1 MNRIATI
8 ITIDG
13 PAGSGKTSVAEEL
26 AARLH
31 WVFLNTGA
39 MYRAATIA
47 VLDAGVRM
55 DPLDVDAAIAA
66 VRASGLRLDDRG
78 VVHLRSG
85 DPAERLSSD
94 EVSKFV
100 SAVSQIPQVR
110 ELLTPMQREFG
121 VRARPGVVAEGR
133 DMATVVFPDA
143 LHRFYLDAKL
153 DERARRHLHRMTK
166 KGMAPPTHDD
176 AVRDIALRD
185 HKDSTRAVAPLMRA
199 EGVRELDTTEWS
211 LDETVRHVLDVVRAG
226 GTP

>member
-13 PAGSGKTSVAEEL
+13 PAGSGKTSVAELLATEL
-26 AARLH
+26 D

-47 VLDAGVRM
+47 VIDAGVRM
-55 DPLDVDAAIAA
+55 DPLDVPAAIAA
-66 VRASGLRLDDRG
+66 VRASGLHLDDRG

-85 DPAERLSSD
+85 DITARLSSD
-94 EVSKFV
+94 EVSKHV
-100 SAVSQIPQVR
+100 SAVSQIPEVR

-133 DMATVVFPDA
+133 DMASVVFPDA
-143 LHRFYLDAKL
+143 KHRFYLDAKL
-153 DERARRHLHRMTK
+153 EERARRHLHRMTK
-166 KGMAPPTHDD
+166 KGMAPPTLDD
-176 AVRDIALRD
+176 AIRDIDVRD
-185 HKDSTRAVAPLMRA
+185 HKDSTRAVAPLKRA
-199 EGVRELDTTEWS
+199 AGVCELDTTTWTLER
-211 LDETVRHVLDVVRAG
+211 TVREILDLVRVE

>member
-13 PAGSGKTSVAEEL
+13 PAGSGKTSVAEAVAHEL
-26 AARLH
+26 R

-55 DPLDVDAAIAA
+55 EPLDVPAAIAA

-78 VVHLRSG
+78 VVHLRAG
-85 DPAERLSSD
+85 DVAARLMSD
-94 EVSKFV
+94 DVSRHV
-100 SAVSQIPQVR
+100 SPVSQIPEVR
-110 ELLTPMQREFG
+110 AMLTPMQREFG

-153 DERARRHLHRMTK
+153 EERARRHLHRMTK
-166 KGMAPPTHDD
+166 KGMAAPTLDD
-176 AVRDIALRD
+176 AIRDIALRD
-185 HKDSTRAVAPLMRA
+185 HKDSTRAVAPLKRA
-199 EGVRELDTTEWS
+199 EGVCELDTTVWT
-211 LDETVRHVLDVVRAG
+211 LDATVAHILEHVRAEDS
-226 GTP
+226 P

>member
-13 PAGSGKTSVAEEL
+13 PAGSGKTSVAESL
-26 AARLH
+26 ATQLH

-55 DPLDVDAAIAA
+55 DPLDVPAAIAA
-66 VRASGLRLDDRG
+66 VRASGLRLDDHG
-78 VVHLRSG
+78 VVHLRVG
-85 DPAERLSSD
+85 DVTPRLSSD
-94 EVSKFV
+94 EVSKHV
-100 SAVSQIPQVR
+100 SAVSQIKEVR

-143 LHRFYLDAKL
+143 KHRFYLDAKL
-153 DERARRHLHRMTK
+153 EERARRHLHRMTK
-166 KGMAPPTHDD
+166 KGMAPPTLDD
-176 AVRDIALRD
+176 AIRDIALRD
-185 HKDSTRAVAPLMRA
+185 HKDSTRAVAPLKRA
-199 EGVRELDTTEWS
+199 EGVGELDTTEWT
-211 LDETVRHVLDVVRAG
+211 LERTVREILDLVRAEG
-226 GTP
+226 SP